1 LSVNKRPGEELFNI
15 KKDPAC
21 LNNLALDP
29 AFLKVTQKY
38 RDEMSSFLKETGDPR
53 ADANGD
59 IWESYR
65 RYSRM
70 RSFPRP

>member
-1 LSVNKRPGEELFNI
+1 VNKRPGEELFNI
-15 KKDPAC
+15 KNDPSC

-29 AFLKVTQKY
+29 SFLKVTQKY
-38 RDEMSSFLKETGDPR
+38 RDEMSAFLKMTGDPR
-53 ADANGD
+53 ASGNGD